1 MVKFVFA
8 DNLLTIIEFI
18 KNVDYRRHTAII
30 FGTYGSSVPN
40 HMGAIINVTSAFA
53 LKINLTLFIQTLSSG

>member
-18 KNVDYRRHTAII
+18 KNVDYRRHTVYI
-30 FGTYGSSVPN
+30 FETYGGSVPN
-40 HMGAIINVTSAFA
+40 HLGAIMNVTSAFP
-53 LKINLTLFIQTLSSG
+53 LKINLTLFI